1 MPKDFFTETEINR
14 IHQAIEEAEK
24 STSGEI
30 RVHIDLK
37 CKEDVMDR
45 AAFIFEKL
53 EMHKT
58 ALRNSVLFYLA
69 TEDHKF
75 AILGDV
81 GINQKVPENF
91 WDKIKESMLAHF
103 KNGEFTKGI
112 SIGVKMAGEELS
124 AHFPFKK
131 DDKDELDNTISF
143 GKKMK

>member
-1 MPKDFFTETEINR
+1 MPKDFFTEAEINR
-14 IHQAIEEAEK
+14 INLAIEEAEK
-24 STSGEI
+24 NTSGEI

-58 ALRNSVLFYLA
+58 VLRNSVLFYLA

-91 WDKIKESMLAHF
+91 WDQIKEGMLAHF
-103 KNGEFTKGI
+103 KNGEFTEGI

-131 DDKDELDNTISF
+131 DDIDELDNTISF